1 MEDKKLTFVVC
12 DGSSVNSYGF
22 MIDIDG
28 IDTKRFENN
37 PVMLYQHRSEEVIG
51 KWHNIRKENNKLI
64 ADADFDAEDPEAQ
77 RIKGK
82 IERGY
87 LRGSSMGIIIHELE
101 KIDDI
106 YLATKSELMEVSIAV
121 IPADAGAI
129 TLYDQHKQKTDFQTI
144 KLQFNKNKNIKDM
157 ENNKVKN
164 PEDNI
169 KTDEIAALQAE
180 VARLEDENI
189 NSFLD
194 LSISQGKIEVK
205 EKESLK
211 KLAKLDFEAVKEL
224 VAPRECKQ
232 SVSLKD
238 LQTSKFKASDSD
250 RANWSY
256 LDWMKKDEK
265 GLKRM
270 KLENPQLFTELQ
282 EELIT
287 NKQ

>member
-224 VAPRECKQ
+224 VASRECKQ

-282 EELIT
+282 EKLIT